1 MQGALLLAKVCTEI
15 DKANRNFLWGST
27 PEKRKIHLA
36 NQNAVTLPK
45 EHGGHGLHESRPK
58 NLAVL
63 AKLNWRL
70 LFEDSSPWALVL
82 KAKYLSNNP
91 WSSKGAYSC
100 TWATCKAVKPLLD
113 TGLRKVITSG
123 TSTSF
128 WFNKWSLNG
137 TLRFHLHEPLNLD
150 EEHQLVSHMIDSN
163 GNQNFHPSFD
173 LPTHILN
180 ILQAVLINLGTSDG
194 DSLAWAFF
202 NDGNLTLWSAYIA
215 AKGLNALNPH
225 TSHLSWIWMVK
236 GPPKFLIFIWLCTY
250 NSTPVREVLG
260 SRGVK
265 P

>member
-1 MQGALLLAKVCTEI
+1 MFGQKVSKDKSRILFSKNITAKNYDLVCHFLGILEINKFDRYLEFPINFVDRGTRDFNFIIYKVQQKLSSWQASLLSLAGRWVLIQSSSNPILDYVMQGALLLAKVCTEI
-15 DKANRNFLWGST
+15 DKANRNFLWGSS
-27 PEKRKIHLA
+27 PEKRKIHLV
-36 NQNAVTLPK
+36 NWNAVTLPK
-45 EHGGHGLHESRPK
+45 EHGGHGLHESTPK

-70 LFEDSSPWALVL
+70 LSEDSSPWALIL

-128 WFNKWSLNG
+128 WFNKWSLTG

-163 GNQNFHPSFD
+163 GN
-173 LPTHILN
+173 
-180 ILQAVLINLGTSDG
+180 
-194 DSLAWAFF
+194 
-202 NDGNLTLWSAYIA
+202 
-215 AKGLNALNPH
+215 
-225 TSHLSWIWMVK
+225 
-236 GPPKFLIFIWLCTY
+236 
-250 NSTPVREVLG
+250 
-260 SRGVK
+260 
-265 P
+265 